1 VARNKNFQLNDFVES
16 LGRITA
22 NQCCV
27 SLNQQGVL
35 MKPVLNLPQVLSEA
49 QIQVHADLL
58 SVIDAQNWP
67 DVLKQAVRHAALQ
80 GGKRVRPALVY
91 AACQSNGQCVN
102 AAARR
107 AAVAV
112 ELIHCYSLV
121 HDDLPCM
128 DDDALRRGQP
138 TSHVLYGEANALL
151 AGDVL
156 QSLAF
161 DVLSS
166 QYFENAGSKENAMM
180 QVKQIQSLSQ
190 ASSFM
195 VKGQVMDLAA
205 ETEPVIELELEAIH
219 VHKTGALIRSAVR
232 MGALAAGVVSNDILD
247 SLDQF
252 AYALGLAFQVQ
263 DDVLDVTA
271 TTEDLGKPAG
281 SDEKLHKSTYPS
293 LLGLA
298 AAQQRAVD
306 LHAQALQSLSGFDE
320 RADALRD
327 LANFLLVRKA

>member
-1 VARNKNFQLNDFVES
+1 
-16 LGRITA
+16 
-22 NQCCV
+22 
-27 SLNQQGVL
+27 
-35 MKPVLNLPQVLSEA
+35 MKPALNIPQVLSEA
-49 QIQVHADLL
+49 QAQVHADLL
-58 SVIDAQNWP
+58 LVIDLQDWP

-91 AACQSNGQCVN
+91 ATCQASGQLIN

-138 TSHVLYGEANALL
+138 TAHVLYGEANALL

-161 DVLSS
+161 EVLSS
-166 QYFENAGSKENAMM
+166 QYFDDADSNLSALI
-180 QVKQIQSLSQ
+180 QVQQIQSLSQ
-190 ASSFM
+190 ASSLM

-205 ETEPVIELELEAIH
+205 ETKQVAEPELEAIH

-232 MGALAAGVVSNDILD
+232 MGALAAGVVSSETLT
-247 SLDQF
+247 SLDRF

-298 AAQQRAVD
+298 AAQQRAID
-306 LHAQALQSLSGFDE
+306 LHAQALEALTGFDGS
-320 RADALRD
+320 ANALRE
-327 LANFLLVRKA
+327 LANFLLERKA

>member
-1 VARNKNFQLNDFVES
+1 MNPA
-16 LGRITA
+16 
-22 NQCCV
+22 
-27 SLNQQGVL
+27 
-35 MKPVLNLPQVLSEA
+35 NLPQVLSSA
-49 QIQVHADLL
+49 QTQVQSDLL
-58 SVIDAQNWP
+58 AVIDEQAWP
-67 DVLKQAVRHAALQ
+67 EVLKRAVRHAALQ

-91 AACQSNGQCVN
+91 AACQANRQTIN

-138 TSHVLYGEANALL
+138 TAHVVYGEANALL

-156 QSLAF
+156 QSLAVE
-161 DVLSS
+161 VLSS
-166 QYFENAGSKENAMM
+166 QWFSDTETDAVL
-180 QVKQIQSLSQ
+180 QLKQIQSLSK
-190 ASSFM
+190 ASSQM

-205 ETEPVIELELEAIH
+205 ETKQVGETELEAIH

-232 MGALAAGVVSNDILD
+232 MGALAAGEIADDVLHD
-247 SLDQF
+247 LDQF

-281 SDEKLHKSTYPS
+281 SDEKLQKSTYPS
-293 LLGLA
+293 LLGLDA
-298 AAQQRAVD
+298 AKQRAVD
-306 LHAQALQSLSGFDE
+306 LHAQALQALVGFDE
-320 RADALRD
+320 RANGLRE
-327 LANFLLVRKA
+327 LANFLLERKA